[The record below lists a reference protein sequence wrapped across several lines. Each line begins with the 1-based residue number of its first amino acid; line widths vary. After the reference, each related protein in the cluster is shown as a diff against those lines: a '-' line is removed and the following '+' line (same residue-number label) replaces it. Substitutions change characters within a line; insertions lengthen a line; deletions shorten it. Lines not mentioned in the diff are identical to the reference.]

1 MKTAEMREK
10 EKSSAFLCITATRLI
25 PFKSLV
31 LLGVRPLRPTSG
43 RPWVLN
49 RLAVPGR
56 LCEFN
61 MVPVSRQ
68 KQIRWMAQRQLSGPT
83 PSGSRRP
90 IPHIQGNH

>member
-56 LCEFN
+56 LCEVANGRF
-61 MVPVSRQ
+61 MALQFEKSRF
-68 KQIRWMAQRQLSGPT
+68 RWPAALEKVT
-83 PSGSRRP
+83 
-90 IPHIQGNH
+90 

>member
-56 LCEFN
+56 VEA
-61 MVPVSRQ
+61 V
-68 KQIRWMAQRQLSGPT
+68 T
-83 PSGSRRP
+83 PATCSP
-90 IPHIQGNH
+90 